1 MKLMDETLVSDN
13 HSADSY
19 LNYSF
24 LLGEILMEAEF
35 GTPLQDYCGVK
46 IYEVFQDAM
55 SRYSEDVDFLFWQ
68 GFLISRCEY
77 FYKMDISG

>member
-1 MKLMDETLVSDN
+1 MDETLVSDN

-68 GFLISRCEY
+68 VFSDFPL
-77 FYKMDISG
+77 